1 MGSEK
6 IHLSIIEDDA
16 IFAEALRMVG
26 EDIRASGFDIEIDT
40 FLDGNA
46 FVQSEVFHSKQKQVV
61 LLNDNLTKLD
71 GFEVTRRL
79 RELPNSQHIFV
90 IMMSMGTTEEEI
102 IHAFKIG
109 IDDFITRPLNLR
121 ILQTFMERVIE
132 RLRGE
137 DEPIL

>member
-1 MGSEK
+1 MGNEK

-26 EDIRASGFDIEIDT
+26 EDIQASGFDIEIDT

-79 RELPNSQHIFV
+79 RELPNSQHI
-90 IMMSMGTTEEEI
+90 
-102 IHAFKIG
+102 
-109 IDDFITRPLNLR
+109 L
-121 ILQTFMERVIE
+121 
-132 RLRGE
+132 
-137 DEPIL
+137 

>member
-1 MGSEK
+1 
-6 IHLSIIEDDA
+6 
-16 IFAEALRMVG
+16 
-26 EDIRASGFDIEIDT
+26 
-40 FLDGNA
+40 
-46 FVQSEVFHSKQKQVV
+46 
-61 LLNDNLTKLD
+61 
-71 GFEVTRRL
+71 
-79 RELPNSQHIFV
+79 
-90 IMMSMGTTEEEI
+90 MSMGTTEEEI